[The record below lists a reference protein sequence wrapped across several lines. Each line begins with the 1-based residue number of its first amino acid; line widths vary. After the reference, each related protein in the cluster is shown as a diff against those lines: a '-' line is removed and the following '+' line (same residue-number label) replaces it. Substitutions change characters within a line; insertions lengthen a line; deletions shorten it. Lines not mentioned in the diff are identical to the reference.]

1 MRCVSVLVF
10 VVACSTAP
18 STTSSS
24 PPGEASASSQPTAAT
39 EAEPPAPAPAPTA
52 APSNDPPVWVEPTA
66 HEPEPMHAGLIEAL
80 GSAGACRA
88 SDMEKPTR
96 ALEWMVDGK
105 PVYAAMCEG
114 YAYQSDWELWLGGP
128 DGMTAITVEGTP
140 VRFLGMPAVSPGT
153 GHVSWL
159 TKDRGAGG
167 CGSWHLLKLKGSSA
181 TELEHRSRECDED
194 PSPQAPEAWPIV
206 P

>member
-1 MRCVSVLVF
+1 MPTVSVRK
-10 VVACSTAP
+10 ASEQPRSTSRERTP
-18 STTSSS
+18 LLNNGTTKK
-24 PPGEASASSQPTAAT
+24 G
-39 EAEPPAPAPAPTA
+39 
-52 APSNDPPVWVEPTA
+52 
-66 HEPEPMHAGLIEAL
+66 I
-80 GSAGACRA
+80 
-88 SDMEKPTR
+88 
-96 ALEWMVDGK
+96 
-105 PVYAAMCEG
+105 
-114 YAYQSDWELWLGGP
+114 
-128 DGMTAITVEGTP
+128 TAITVEGTP

-194 PSPQAPEAWPIV
+194 PSPPAPEAWPIV